1 VILGVLQA
9 RMSSRRLPGKVLADV
24 AGRPLLAR
32 QLERVARARRL
43 DGLVVATSTE
53 ASDDPIEALCR
64 RLGVDCAR
72 GSLHD
77 VLDRVVGAAAARG
90 AEHVVRLTGDCP
102 LLDPALLDRVVE
114 IHMAGDQDYTSNALE
129 RTFPDGLDVEV
140 VRHRALEEAWRE
152 ARDPYEREHVTPFLY
167 RRPHRYA
174 LRSVTGE
181 RSLGHLRWCV
191 DEPADLAFVR
201 AVFARLLP
209 IDPDFDTE
217 AVLALLGREPELASG
232 PLADGSVP
240 PRAPQPGAHP
250 GGAPA

>member
-53 ASDDPIEALCR
+53 SSDDPIAALCR
-64 RLGVDCAR
+64 SLGVDCAR

-77 VLDRVVGAAAARG
+77 VLERVAEAAAARG

-102 LLDPALLDRVVE
+102 LLDPALLDHVVA
-114 IHMAGDQDYTSNALE
+114 IHRAGGHDYTSNALE

-140 VRHRALEEAWRE
+140 VRHGALEEARRE

-167 RRPHRYA
+167 RRPHRYD
-174 LRSVTGE
+174 LRAVTGE

-209 IDPDFDTE
+209 VAPDFDTD
-217 AVLALLGREPELASG
+217 AVLALLEREPELASG

-240 PRAPQPGAHP
+240 ARAPRAGTRPV
-250 GGAPA
+250 GAPA